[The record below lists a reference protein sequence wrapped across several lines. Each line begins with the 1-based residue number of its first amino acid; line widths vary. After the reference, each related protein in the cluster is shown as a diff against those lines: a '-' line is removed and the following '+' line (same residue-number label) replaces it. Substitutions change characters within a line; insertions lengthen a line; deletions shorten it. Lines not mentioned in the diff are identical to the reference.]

1 MGETTGTEAEAAARA
16 RVPAQEHAQQHAQER
31 AQPGG
36 TTGTESG
43 SAVPGVPA
51 SLEVEGLAF
60 AYPDGHQALF
70 GVDMRVERGERV
82 ALLGPNGA
90 GKTTL
95 VLHLNGILSAA
106 TGNGRGTVRVAGL
119 EVAKPNLREIRRR
132 VGIVFQDPD
141 DQLFMP
147 SVREDVAFGPANLGL
162 RGAEL
167 DERVAEALGRV
178 GMERYADRP
187 PHHLSFGQR
196 RRVAVATVLAMRPEI
211 LVLDEPSSNLD
222 PASRRELAEILDGL
236 DVTVLMVTHDLP
248 YALELCPRALVLSG
262 GVIAADG
269 PTRELLADRELMDAH
284 RLELPYGYARPD
296 CDHCAPRD
304 ARPGPWGRPGP
315 GPTCEVEHG

>member
-1 MGETTGTEAEAAARA
+1 MDPLSTAT
-16 RVPAQEHAQQHAQER
+16 PA
-31 AQPGG
+31 P
-36 TTGTESG
+36 
-43 SAVPGVPA
+43 
-51 SLEVEGLAF
+51 SLDIAGLAY

-70 GVDMRVERGERV
+70 GVDLTVGRGERV

-95 VLHLNGILSAA
+95 VLHLNGILEAGA
-106 TGNGRGTVRVAGL
+106 GTVTVAGL
-119 EVAKPNLREIRRR
+119 PVDRGNLAEIRRR

-147 SVREDVAFGPANLGL
+147 TVREDVAFGPAASGL

-167 DERVAEALGRV
+167 DARVTEALTRV
-178 GMERYADRP
+178 GMAEYADRP

-222 PASRRELAEILDGL
+222 PASRRELADILRSL

-248 YALELCPRALVLSG
+248 YALELCPRSVVLSG
-262 GVIAADG
+262 GVITADG
-269 PTRELLADRELMDAH
+269 TTQDLLCDTELMRTH
-284 RLELPYGYARPD
+284 RLELPFGFD
-296 CDHCAPRD
+296 PRSVTL
-304 ARPGPWGRPGP
+304 PL
-315 GPTCEVEHG
+315 